1 MFDRQ
6 SSYGGPSA
14 PDYAPY
20 DQKQK
25 GGKFGFGS
33 GLAVGALAG
42 GVGGLVLDEGLKHEE
57 DKVGE
62 RAESDLASRDEYSD
76 YRVDYGYN

>member
-1 MFDRQ
+1 MDNT
-6 SSYGGPSA
+6 
-14 PDYAPY
+14 PY
-20 DQKQK
+20 DQKEK
-25 GGKFGFGS
+25 GGKMARIPMPGTHYYGLGT

-62 RAESDLASRDEYSD
+62 RVESDIATRDGYSD